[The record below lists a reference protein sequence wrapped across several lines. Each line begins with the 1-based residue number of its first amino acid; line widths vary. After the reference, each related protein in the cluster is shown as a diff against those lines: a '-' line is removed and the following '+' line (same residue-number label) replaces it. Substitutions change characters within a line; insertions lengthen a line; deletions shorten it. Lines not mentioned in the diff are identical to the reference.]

1 MGLMKRALPALLCVA
16 ALGLAC
22 QTEDPTANATSIPTT
37 PVNPTV
43 ETFTG
48 SVVVK
53 GQDVKPF
60 VIALSGG
67 TVTVALTT
75 VTPTVQMALG
85 VGNWTASTASCA
97 PFQNGGGSIVTS
109 PSAVPQLSGT
119 LSAGSYC
126 LMVGD
131 SGSGAQTTTV
141 TYSASV
147 SHY

>member
-1 MGLMKRALPALLCVA
+1 MKRALPALLCAA
-16 ALGLAC
+16 ALGVAC

-48 SVVVK
+48 SVPVK
-53 GQDVKPF
+53 GLDAKPF

-67 TVTVALTT
+67 TVTVTLTT
-75 VTPTVQMALG
+75 VTPTMQMTLG
-85 VGNWTASTASCA
+85 VGNWTAASASCT

-119 LSAGSYC
+119 LTSGSYC
-126 LMVGD
+126 LLVGD
-131 SGSGAQTTTV
+131 SGTGAQTTTV
-141 TYSASV
+141 TYSAIV